1 MSDLVDIKFHGELQK
16 ILKKDYRLAV
26 KSVKEALHAVNMM
39 SGKKLSKYFIQPENF
54 TKEYRILVNGKDIV
68 GPSKRLDTPEKISQ
82 SEFVLERS
90 TIKTIDIVPAVQGSG
105 DVFDIILIVVGVAL
119 MFLPG
124 AQVASGALIK
134 SATMKTAIY
143 MAGIGLIAGGLSN
156 LLAQP
161 PEFQEFQDNSK
172 TGKRSFIFDGPTN
185 VAGEGRAVP
194 FGYGRL
200 KIGSQTI
207 DATYEIT
214 YADADISPLTS

>member
-105 DVFDIILIVVGVAL
+105 DVFDILLIVVGVAL
-119 MFLPG
+119 MFIPG
-124 AQVASGALIK
+124 GQVLGLTISKPALVV
-134 SATMKTAIY
+134 
-143 MAGIGLIAGGLSN
+143 AGIGLVAAGLSN

-172 TGKRSFIFDGPTN
+172 TGKRSFIFDGPAN
-185 VAGEGRAVP
+185 VVGEGRGVP

-200 KIGSQTI
+200 RIGSQTT
-207 DATYEIT
+207 DATFEIT

>member
-1 MSDLVDIKFHGELQK
+1 MSDLVDIKFHGELK
-16 ILKKDYRLAV
+16 KVLKKDYRLAV

-39 SGKKLSKYFIQPENF
+39 SGKKLSKYFIQPQNF

-68 GPSKRLDTPEKISQ
+68 GPSKRLDTPEKINQ

-90 TIKTIDIVPAVQGSG
+90 TIKTIDIVPAVQGSSDFL
-105 DVFDIILIVVGVAL
+105 DVLIIVVGVAL
-119 MFLPG
+119 VLTG
-124 AQVASGALIK
+124 AGAFGALGLSK
-134 SATMKTAIY
+134 GMATAMV
-143 MAGIGLIAGGLSN
+143 MGGIGLAAAGMSN

-172 TGKRSFIFDGPTN
+172 TGKRSFIFDGPSN
-185 VAGEGRAVP
+185 VAGEGRGVP

-207 DATYEIT
+207 DATFEIT

>member
-1 MSDLVDIKFHGELQK
+1 MSNLVDIKFHGELQK

-39 SGKKLSKYFIQPENF
+39 SGKKLSKYFIQPQNF

-105 DVFDIILIVVGVAL
+105 DFLDVLIIVVGVAL
-119 MFLPG
+119 LAFAPG
-124 AQVASGALIK
+124 GIAVLGMKFSAGA
-134 SATMKTAIY
+134 AV
-143 MAGIGLIAGGLSN
+143 MAGVGLVAAGLSN
-156 LLAQP
+156 LLSQP

-172 TGKRSFIFDGPTN
+172 TGRRSFIFDGPAN

-207 DATYEIT
+207 DATFEIT

>member
-1 MSDLVDIKFHGELQK
+1 MSDLVDIKFHGELK
-16 ILKKDYRLAV
+16 KVLKKDYRLAV

-39 SGKKLSKYFIQPENF
+39 SGKKLSKYFIQPQNF
-54 TKEYRILVNGKDIV
+54 AKEYRILVNGKDIV
-68 GPSKRLDTPEKISQ
+68 GPSKRLDTPEKINQ
-82 SEFVLERS
+82 SEIVLQRS
-90 TIKTIDIVPAVQGSG
+90 TIKTIDIIPAVQGSSDFL
-105 DVFDIILIVVGVAL
+105 DVLIIVVGVVL
-119 MFLPG
+119 I
-124 AQVASGALIK
+124 VASGG
-134 SATMKTAIY
+134 SAAFI
-143 MAGIGLIAGGLSN
+143 MAGVGLIAAGASN
-156 LLAQP
+156 LLAKP

-185 VAGEGRAVP
+185 VAGEGRGVP

>member
-105 DVFDIILIVVGVAL
+105 DFLDVLIIVVGVAL
-119 MFLPG
+119 ILTG
-124 AQVASGALIK
+124 AGVFGKAAALGLSKGTMTSMVIGGVGL
-134 SATMKTAIY
+134 SA
-143 MAGIGLIAGGLSN
+143 AGMSN

-185 VAGEGRAVP
+185 VVGEGRGVP

-214 YADADISPLTS
+214 YADADISPLP